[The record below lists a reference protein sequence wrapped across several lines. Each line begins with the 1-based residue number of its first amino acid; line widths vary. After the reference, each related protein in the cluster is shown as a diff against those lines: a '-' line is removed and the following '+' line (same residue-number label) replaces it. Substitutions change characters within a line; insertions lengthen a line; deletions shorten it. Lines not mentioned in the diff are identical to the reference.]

1 MPKAFIPAG
10 ELMIYHH
17 VPLLKKDKAF
27 LQNCIVICVSLLSS
41 MYSPLPHLP
50 PAGCCDAKCQRP
62 PRASPPMHEGFDGW
76 CSFSK
81 LCLRHIR
88 STSVGL
94 YVFNLMFKLVKMWF
108 EDGWE
113 PSYLCWQVK
122 SGKTVGGVC
131 ACVCA
136 RVSKQ
141 PYKGKKKDFC
151 IQQPGSYQKQT
162 GPKGERKHTRERINK
177 EGKAKV
183 LRK

>member
-10 ELMIYHH
+10 ELMIHH
-17 VPLLKKDKAF
+17 REPLKKDKAELHRHLRLSIIVHVSF
-27 LQNCIVICVSLLSS
+27 L
-41 MYSPLPHLP
+41 PPHRPPRPHLP

-62 PRASPPMHEGFDGW
+62 PRASPPMREGFDGW

-94 YVFNLMFKLVKMWF
+94 YVFNLTFTLVKMWL

-131 ACVCA
+131 ACVRAC
-136 RVSKQ
+136 VSKQ
-141 PYKGKKKDFC
+141 PYKGEKPRRLQTTARQLTKADRSKK
-151 IQQPGSYQKQT
+151 
-162 GPKGERKHTRERINK
+162 RKINK

>member
-17 VPLLKKDKAF
+17 VPLLKTKAF
-27 LQNCIVICVSLLSS
+27 CKTASSFASLYYRPCIFFTA
-41 MYSPLPHLP
+41 PPPPPHLP

-62 PRASPPMHEGFDGW
+62 PDASPPMHEGFDGW

-94 YVFNLMFKLVKMWF
+94 YVFNLMFKLVKMWC

-122 SGKTVGGVC
+122 SRKTLGGVC
-131 ACVCA
+131 ACVRAC
-136 RVSKQ
+136 VSKH
-141 PYKGKKKDFC
+141 P
-151 IQQPGSYQKQT
+151 S
-162 GPKGERKHTRERINK
+162 
-177 EGKAKV
+177 
-183 LRK
+183 L